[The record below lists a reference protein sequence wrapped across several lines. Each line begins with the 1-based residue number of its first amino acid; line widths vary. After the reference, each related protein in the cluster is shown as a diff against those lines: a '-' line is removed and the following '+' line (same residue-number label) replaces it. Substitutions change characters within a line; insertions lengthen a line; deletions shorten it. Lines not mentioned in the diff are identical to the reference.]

1 MALISLIPSFIFVS
15 LAVGLYQ
22 RDDRVTLCTVSKPNV
37 CRRGLPT
44 SSLSLPCGD
53 LYFPALSNNEEEKYN
68 LFVRSWNQTLC
79 FDGVSFAT
87 EILGRA
93 IQQLMS
99 CDSLLTTGDVLLTE
113 ILPCLASSICLI
125 PSCIP
130 TLSVQYAMELLP
142 FITRCAKAID
152 NFIQSK
158 DSPIGINMREGEW
171 SIFTSS
177 ASEGTSTLSG
187 SSKRSLE
194 SSEEYAVNIQPKIMQ
209 HEATEYFSYEG
220 KSLNN
225 EMTVIG
231 ASYGSRVY
239 LVENTCTPESQ
250 KRERT
255 SRGETAQISSES
267 CIIDARLS
275 LDGASFEGVRYR
287 VEKGSSDRVSGFLQQ
302 PSVTKASDPNDLMK
316 HLIQSECLLSLAVG
330 HLSLILCSQT
340 SMSDIYNDVGNN
352 VEKKSLDS
360 LLSRSL
366 ILSRGLLDYNRS
378 SQRRAVH
385 STWDRCKSGNTHS
398 EIRDHWED
406 TIYNDLL
413 RPADKLKDNT
423 MKMEDA
429 MTILEQQTTTSWAD
443 RMGSLSRL
451 CPEKYATAQKSIASA
466 IFYHTYRS
474 SSDSMPDIVSKAIQ
488 YSLPI
493 LENGVREALIRA
505 GDGVRFNSVCEDHC
519 SLLVLIAQFL
529 FEFSCLADTNLSTH
543 CVLDDIALIT
553 KSIHSE
559 EDLNYIKQKMRV
571 RTEQSIMQCVGL
583 RSLHFLLQPEVGLKG
598 VCVHVAVEA
607 ALVSLPR
614 LLCSSA
620 MELSSDLQHNH
631 EPSNHFSS
639 RIAGCTDTIQSLI
652 HLGIRNIYAHVGSIF
667 KDSVYQVTKSSTLG
681 LLACCFSDVHPN
693 EYYDIVLNVLPSLRV
708 MSDRCRKQIMNTGT
722 NLLDI
727 ICNHENQRLLETSAA
742 ILMVACYQLS
752 HSSSNSSGVDVLN
765 ENLIHEIIETIV
777 LVIEDATMI
786 SECEEK
792 QAVLSDWIT
801 CHTSLG
807 SKPATTH
814 PAVAAAQE
822 SSKNLSERIVATLNR
837 AVQSEAQSAV
847 YLTQVLDVLHVAI
860 NTQSIIPGISKK
872 SGALLSSLGFIVTIG
887 GEGSDSSPTMHRLPL
902 RFKRRLLRLLRP
914 ILLATNADSSVIRQ
928 LFFMAGTNVQGT
940 RIAVLSSED
949 MLISQSSI
957 SLLRHLY
964 MFSSSWRHVIHQHMT
979 ARDSDE
985 LLHGILTFIGG
996 APGSLVH
1003 GGFVVIDTE
1012 AASLSSSKVGST
1024 KTRQSNELAGIHLN
1038 AISTSGVGAE
1048 EIAVGLRRHNS
1059 LSGVVS
1065 SIDSQHGT
1073 CEVILLDPNRSESN
1087 STTRET
1093 RTITRAI
1100 HVSAAHVSAADELP
1114 LYIDATNLPAMDIFI
1129 QLSDTFKHI
1138 STIISS
1144 KSHNP
1149 GSAIT
1154 QDTDAHALMECSQG
1168 LRSITVLTSE
1178 PKLLHKYVGHE
1189 SGRLRFLLAQA

>member
-1 MALISLIPSFIFVS
+1 M
-15 LAVGLYQ
+15 
-22 RDDRVTLCTVSKPNV
+22 
-37 CRRGLPT
+37 
-44 SSLSLPCGD
+44 
-53 LYFPALSNNEEEKYN
+53 
-68 LFVRSWNQTLC
+68 C
-79 FDGVSFAT
+79 FDGISFAT
-87 EILGRA
+87 EILGKA
-93 IQQLMS
+93 IQQLTS
-99 CDSLLTTGDVLLTE
+99 CDSLLSTGDVLLTE

-130 TLSVQYAMELLP
+130 NLSVQYVMELLP

-158 DSPIGINMREGEW
+158 DSSIGINMREGEW

-177 ASEGTSTLSG
+177 PSEGNSSTLSG
-187 SSKRSLE
+187 SSKESRE
-194 SSEEYAVNIQPKIMQ
+194 SSEAYGVNIQPKIVQ
-209 HEATEYFSYEG
+209 NEATEYFSYEG

-225 EMTVIG
+225 DLTVIG

-250 KRERT
+250 NTERT
-255 SRGETAQISSES
+255 SQGETAQISSES

-275 LDGASFEGVRYR
+275 LDGTSFEGVRYR
-287 VEKGSSDRVSGFLQQ
+287 VEKGSSDRVSGFLQHS
-302 PSVTKASDPNDLMK
+302 SVTKSSDPDDLMK
-316 HLIQSECLLSLAVG
+316 KLIQSECLLSLAVG

-340 SMSDIYNDVGNN
+340 SMSDIDNDVGNK
-352 VEKKSLDS
+352 VAKKSLDS

-366 ILSRGLLDYNRS
+366 ILSRGLLHYDGC
-378 SQRRAVH
+378 SQRRAFH
-385 STWDRCKSGNTHS
+385 STWDRCKSGDTHS
-398 EIRDHWED
+398 EIRDHWEN

-413 RPADKLKDNT
+413 HQVDKLNHNT

-429 MTILEQQTTTSWAD
+429 MAIIEQQTTTSWAD

-466 IFYHTYRS
+466 IFYHTCRS
-474 SSDSMPDIVSKAIQ
+474 SSDFTPDIVSKAIQ

-505 GDGVRFNSVCEDHC
+505 GAGIRFHSVCEDHC

-529 FEFSCLADTNLSTH
+529 LEFPCVADTNQSTH
-543 CVLDDIALIT
+543 RVLDDITLIT
-553 KSIHSE
+553 KSIQSE
-559 EDLNYIKQKMRV
+559 EDLKYIKQKMRV
-571 RTEQSIMQCVGL
+571 RTEQSVMKCVGL
-583 RSLHFLLQPEVGLKG
+583 RSLHLLLQPEVGLKG
-598 VCVHVAVEA
+598 VRVHVAVEA

-614 LLCSSA
+614 LLCSSD
-620 MELSSDLQHNH
+620 MELPSDLQHNH
-631 EPSNHFSS
+631 EPLNHCSS
-639 RIAGCTDTIQSLI
+639 RIDGCADTIQSLI
-652 HLGIRNIYAHVGSIF
+652 QLDMRNIYAHVGSILA
-667 KDSVYQVTKSSTLG
+667 DSVHQVTKSSTLG

-693 EYYDIVLNVLPSLRV
+693 EYNDIVRNILPSLRV
-708 MSDRCRKQIMNTGT
+708 ITDRCRKQIMNTGT
-722 NLLDI
+722 STNLLDI
-727 ICNHENQRLLETSAA
+727 ICNHGNQRLLETSAA
-742 ILMVACYQLS
+742 ILMVSCCQLS
-752 HSSSNSSGVDVLN
+752 HSSSISSVVDVFI

-777 LVIEDATMI
+777 LVIEDATMT
-786 SECEEK
+786 SECEVK
-792 QAVLSDWIT
+792 QAVRSDWIT
-801 CHTSLG
+801 YQKSLG

-814 PAVAAAQE
+814 PIITAVQE

-860 NTQSIIPGISKK
+860 NAQSIVAGISKK
-872 SGALLSSLGFIVTIG
+872 SGTLLSSLGFIVTVG
-887 GEGSDSSPTMHRLPL
+887 GEGSDSSPTLHRLPL

-928 LFFMAGTNVQGT
+928 LFFMAGTYVQGT
-940 RIAVLSSED
+940 RGAVLSIED

-957 SLLRHLY
+957 TILRQMY
-964 MFSSSWRHVIHQHMT
+964 MFSSSWRYVIHQHIAT
-979 ARDSDE
+979 RSSDE

-996 APGSLVH
+996 APGNLVP
-1003 GGFVVIDTE
+1003 GGFVVIDPE

-1024 KTRQSNELAGIHLN
+1024 KTRQSNDLAGIHLN
-1038 AISTSGVGAE
+1038 ATSTPGVGAE
-1048 EIAVGLRRHNS
+1048 EILVGLRRHNS
-1059 LSGVVS
+1059 LSGVIS

-1073 CEVILLDPNRSESN
+1073 CEVILLDPTRSESN

-1100 HVSAAHVSAADELP
+1100 HVSAAHVSAANELP
-1114 LYIDATNLPAMDIFI
+1114 LYLDATNLPAMDIFI
-1129 QLSDTFKHI
+1129 QLSDTFKYI
-1138 STIISS
+1138 STIIGS
-1144 KSHNP
+1144 KLHNP

-1154 QDTDAHALMECSQG
+1154 QDMNAHALMECLQG

-1178 PKLLHKYVGHE
+1178 PKLLHKYIGHE